1 MLRKLNHLLRFDK
14 DISEAD
20 VATLKDYKYH
30 GSDYTWLDNQMN
42 KFWFAAVEYLP
53 TVTASNEECGA

>member
-14 DISEAD
+14 DINESD
-20 VATLKDYKYH
+20 VETLRNYKYH
-30 GSDYTWLDNQMN
+30 CSDYTWLDNKMN

-53 TVTASNEECGA
+53 TVS